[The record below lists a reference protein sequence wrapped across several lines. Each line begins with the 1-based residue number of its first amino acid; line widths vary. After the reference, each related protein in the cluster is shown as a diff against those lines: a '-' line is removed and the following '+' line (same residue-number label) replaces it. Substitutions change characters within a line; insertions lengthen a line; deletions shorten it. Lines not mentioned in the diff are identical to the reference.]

1 MIYLLSFIIVIGL
14 PVFLHELG
22 HFLAARSVG
31 IKVEKFYIGFNLF
44 GLGLKKKIKETEYG
58 IGLFPLGGYVKV
70 AGILD
75 ESMNQD
81 YSGKDY
87 EFRSKN
93 VFQKVWFLS
102 AGVLMNFILSSFIF
116 GLFTFSNGIP
126 EIINE
131 PIINEVAE
139 SIGEEE
145 NKSPAY
151 LANIKSNDRIISIN
165 SIEVNTWDDLA
176 ATIHSNPNKNINLVL
191 EREGQIYNKELLTG
205 STTQFKNGKL
215 YEVGI
220 IGIMPQFNIIEV
232 GFFKSIINGIEQTYL
247 WIERMLSSL
256 YALITGNI
264 SLDQLSGPLG
274 IATVAGDTAQSGGF
288 LALLML
294 MAIIS
299 VNLGIINIL
308 PIPGLDGGHVF
319 IALIEGVIRKELP
332 LKVKYGV
339 QTFGFILLMTLFIF
353 VFYNDIRNLLIN

>member
-75 ESMNQD
+75 ESMNED

-116 GLFTFSNGIP
+116 GLFTFSTGIP

-131 PIINEVAE
+131 PIINEVAVSLGDEE
-139 SIGEEE
+139 S
-145 NKSPAY
+145 KSPAY
-151 LANIKSNDRIISIN
+151 LANIKSNDKIISIN
-165 SIEVNTWDDLA
+165 
-176 ATIHSNPNKNINLVL
+176 NI
-191 EREGQIYNKELLTG
+191 
-205 STTQFKNGKL
+205 
-215 YEVGI
+215 
-220 IGIMPQFNIIEV
+220 
-232 GFFKSIINGIEQTYL
+232 
-247 WIERMLSSL
+247 
-256 YALITGNI
+256 
-264 SLDQLSGPLG
+264 
-274 IATVAGDTAQSGGF
+274 
-288 LALLML
+288 
-294 MAIIS
+294 
-299 VNLGIINIL
+299 
-308 PIPGLDGGHVF
+308 
-319 IALIEGVIRKELP
+319 
-332 LKVKYGV
+332 
-339 QTFGFILLMTLFIF
+339 
-353 VFYNDIRNLLIN
+353 